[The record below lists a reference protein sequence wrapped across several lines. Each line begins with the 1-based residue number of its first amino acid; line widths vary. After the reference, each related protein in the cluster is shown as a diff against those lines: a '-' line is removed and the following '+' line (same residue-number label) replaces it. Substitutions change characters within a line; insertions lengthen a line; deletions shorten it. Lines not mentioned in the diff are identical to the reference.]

1 MNIVQSGNRY
11 QVYGEDVQ
19 TFKDLPVRTYAVSF
33 HPMQGF
39 SLVNHNDLE
48 INEDTVYGLHAY
60 RAEKVLKSFEAA
72 NRNFGIILSGR
83 KGIGKSLL
91 ARMIAEESMKRD
103 MPVIVVDTAYP
114 GIANFLASIQQ
125 EVTIIFDEFEK
136 TFAPNPDGNPQVE
149 MLGLFDGIDNG
160 KKLFVVTCNS
170 IHNLNEFFINRPG
183 RFHYHFE
190 ISCPSPDEV
199 QQYMIDKLGTGWE
212 EEIDRI
218 IRISQLCDITFDS
231 LRAIAFDLKQGYSLD
246 ETLADLNISYEENTS
261 FDVTV
266 RLSNGWVATNY
277 NNYINLVGGR
287 RHGGDE
293 YSIRFTAER
302 NDFYVKFNVRDLML
316 ANGVITVPVDKL
328 SVVADWDAFDEDEAK
343 QKEFNNTVTVTSIT
357 FNKVVN
363 TNTVK
368 YINL

>member
-19 TFKDLPVRTYAVSF
+19 TFKDLPARTYGVSF

-60 RAEKVLKSFEAA
+60 RAEKVLKSFEVA

-91 ARMIAEESMKRD
+91 ARMIAKESMKRD
-103 MPVIVVDTAYP
+103 MPVIIVDTAYP
-114 GIANFLASIQQ
+114 GIASFLASIQQ

-136 TFAPNPDGNPQVE
+136 TFAPNSDGNPQVE
-149 MLGLFDGIDNG
+149 MLSLFDGIDNG

-170 IHNLNEFFINRPG
+170 IQNLNEFFINRPG

-199 QQYMIDKLGTGWE
+199 QQYMVDKLGTGWE
-212 EEIDRI
+212 EEIEHI
-218 IRISQLCDITFDS
+218 IRISKFSDITFDS
-231 LRAIAFDLKQGYSLD
+231 LRAIVFDLKQGYSLD
-246 ETLADLNISYEENTS
+246 ETLSDLNINCENDTC
-261 FDVTV
+261 FDVTI
-266 RLSNGWVATNY
+266 RLSNGWVATSY
-277 NNYINLVGGR
+277 NRYINFCGNNHHR
-287 RHGGDE
+287 DE
-293 YSIRFTAER
+293 ESIRFVVDGNE
-302 NDFYVKFNVRDLML
+302 FYAQFNVKDLVL
-316 ANGVITVPVDKL
+316 ANGYITVPADKL
-328 SVVADWDAFDEDEAK
+328 SIVADWEAFDGDEAK
-343 QKEFNNTVTVTSIT
+343 QKEFNDTVTATSIT
-357 FNKVVN
+357 FNKVIK
-363 TNTVK
+363 TNTMK
-368 YINL
+368 YINF

>member
-19 TFKDLPVRTYAVSF
+19 TFKDLPARTYAVSF
-33 HPMQGF
+33 HPMRGF
-39 SLVNHNDLE
+39 SLVDHNDLE

-60 RAEKVLKSFEAA
+60 RAEKVLKSFETA
-72 NRNFGIILSGR
+72 NRNFGVILSGR

-114 GIANFLASIQQ
+114 GIASFLASIQQ

-136 TFAPNPDGNPQVE
+136 TFAPNSDGNPQVE
-149 MLGLFDGIDNG
+149 MLSLFDGIDNG

-170 IHNLNEFFINRPG
+170 IQSLNEFFINRPG

-218 IRISQLCDITFDS
+218 IKISQLCDITFDS

-246 ETLADLNISYEENTS
+246 ETLVDLNISYEENTT

-266 RLSNGWVATNY
+266 RLSNGWVATSY
-277 NNYINLVGGR
+277 NRFINLNASRNDG
-287 RHGGDE
+287 E
-293 YSIRFTAER
+293 YSIRFTAEK
-302 NDFYVKFNVRDLML
+302 NGFYVNFCVRDMVL
-316 ANGVITVPVDKL
+316 ANGNITVPVDKL
-328 SVVADWDAFDEDEAK
+328 NIVTDWDAFDEDEAK
-343 QKEFNNTVTVTSIT
+343 QKEFNDTVTVTNIT
-357 FNKVVN
+357 FIKVTNFN
-363 TNTVK
+363 TMK